1 MSKVL
6 DVIVRSLSY
15 IKLHRQ
21 PHLIPVEMFKLVS
34 KRSSVFESARSVRL
48 THQEKWSGFTWLYGR
63 CVDVL
68 SSLIHS
74 LKGPRFFGSPRRARQ
89 ANVN

>member
-15 IKLHRQ
+15 IKLHKQ

-48 THQEKWSGFTWLYGR
+48 THQENGAVSHDFTA
-63 CVDVL
+63 VVL
-68 SSLIHS
+68 MYY
-74 LKGPRFFGSPRRARQ
+74 Q
-89 ANVN
+89 A